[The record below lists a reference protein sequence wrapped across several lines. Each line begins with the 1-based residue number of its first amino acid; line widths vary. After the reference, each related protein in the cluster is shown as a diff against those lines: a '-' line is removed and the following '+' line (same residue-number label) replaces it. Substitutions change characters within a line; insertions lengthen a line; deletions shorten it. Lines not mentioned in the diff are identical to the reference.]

1 MPLVAQFFI
10 GAFQN
15 HPVLC
20 VVAVLALAI
29 LLRSIRIAQE
39 YERAVIFLF
48 GRLIG
53 TRGPGLYLVIP
64 IAERAT
70 VVDTRTITHQLDT
83 QETITSDG
91 VAVRLNAVVWYR
103 AADPA
108 RTIIEVRDWND
119 AVRQAAET
127 TLRDTIGQNELDKLL
142 TDRISANATLKRLLT
157 ATVEKWGVEVSAVE
171 LKDLDIPENMQR
183 AIAREAEAIREKR
196 ARIIK
201 AEGEFQASSQLTEA
215 ANKMAG
221 SPGAMELR
229 RLQTMSEIGVE
240 NNSVIIVAMPLDGAA
255 AAATGAFNAAFNEVR
270 KPG

>member
-1 MPLVAQFFI
+1 V
-10 GAFQN
+10 
-15 HPVLC
+15 
-20 VVAVLALAI
+20 
-29 LLRSIRIAQE
+29 
-39 YERAVIFLF
+39 
-48 GRLIG
+48 
-53 TRGPGLYLVIP
+53 RGPGLYLVIP
-64 IAERAT
+64 IAERAAT
-70 VVDTRTITHQLDT
+70 VDTRTITRQLDT
-83 QETITSDG
+83 QETLTSDG

-108 RTIIEVRDWND
+108 RTIIDVRDWND

-127 TLRDTIGQNELDKLL
+127 TLRDTIGQNELDRLL
-142 TDRISANATLKRLLT
+142 TDRISANATLKKLLT
-157 ATVEKWGVEVSAVE
+157 ATVEKWGVEISAVE
-171 LKDLDIPENMQR
+171 LKDLDIPEAMQR

-215 ANKMAG
+215 ANTMAA

-240 NNSVIIVAMPLDGAA
+240 NNSVIIVAMPLDGAS